1 VIIRLKRTPG
11 IYLVGFMGSGKTT
24 IGRLL
29 AERIE
34 WPFVDLDD
42 DIEASR
48 GMTIGEIFA
57 TLGEEEF
64 REVERAALEAR
75 VRRVQRGVPIILALG
90 GGAYAQFGVPD
101 LLAGNGVTVWL
112 DCPLE
117 VAARRVASFS
127 HRPLAR
133 DPERFAA
140 LYAERQTA
148 YSRADYRIDSSS
160 DEPRTAVEQILSLDL
175 I

>member
-1 VIIRLKRTPG
+1 VILRLKRTPG

-29 AERIE
+29 AERFE
-34 WPFVDLDD
+34 WPFADLDD

-48 GMTIGEIFA
+48 GMTIAGIFA
-57 TLGEEEF
+57 ALGEEEF
-64 REVERAALEAR
+64 RKTESAALEAR
-75 VRRVQRGVPIILALG
+75 IQRVQRGGPIILALG
-90 GGAYAQFGVPD
+90 GGAYAQPGVAE
-101 LLAGNGVTVWL
+101 LLGQNGITIWL
-112 DCPLE
+112 DCPLD

-140 LYAERQTA
+140 LYAERQSVYA
-148 YSRADYRIDSSS
+148 RADYRIDSGG
-160 DEPRTAVEQILSLDL
+160 DEPRTAVEQIFSLDL